1 MDNTWSGGEVSHN
14 GEQKMYGT
22 HIRCLII
29 KQGIKGIIF
38 DMTLK
43 FVLEDDSNFIFF
55 QKDEKDKEILQKKK
69 LHKGMK
75 S

>member
-1 MDNTWSGGEVSHN
+1 MAKGGGGGRFREEHLTVTYNNNQTLSITCVPTVENPMN

-43 FVLEDDSNFIFF
+43 FVF
-55 QKDEKDKEILQKKK
+55 
-69 LHKGMK
+69 GG
-75 S
+75 

>member
-1 MDNTWSGGEVSHN
+1 
-14 GEQKMYGT
+14 
-22 HIRCLII
+22 
-29 KQGIKGIIF
+29 
-38 DMTLK
+38 MTLK